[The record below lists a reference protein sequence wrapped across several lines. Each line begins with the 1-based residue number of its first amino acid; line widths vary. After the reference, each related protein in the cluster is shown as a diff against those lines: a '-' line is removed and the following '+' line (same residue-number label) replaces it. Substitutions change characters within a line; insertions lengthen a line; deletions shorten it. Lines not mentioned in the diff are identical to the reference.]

1 MYFIIISP
9 ISVREVSSECTR
21 FSTGQSIPR
30 AHIMKYK
37 SGSGQSGKR
46 WKVRAQFKWCAD
58 QNYGFEVWSKGLPAC
73 NQRCDNRWAHR
84 KCLIMSIII
93 MNGCATTTSMCQRT
107 RCRRKKMN
115 RSSAER
121 EKENGKK
128 NIETR
133 AQFTV
138 INTKQKAVSRTYRFD
153 CVPVFHRYFSLFLYR
168 CPSVQCQRWLCVF
181 STSSFRSFGM
191 AKRLVCSYL
200 LVWFGCCCYL
210 FSSFFIK
217 CEWIK
222 IFSFHLLC
230 ECCYLVA
237 GRLLLAARF
246 FLLILSLIRLMSIC
260 HWAASLRSSFRFY
273 LFHDCMCQQLLLL
286 F

>member
-1 MYFIIISP
+1 
-9 ISVREVSSECTR
+9 
-21 FSTGQSIPR
+21 
-30 AHIMKYK
+30 MKYK

-107 RCRRKKMN
+107 RCRRKKN
-115 RSSAER
+115 EPEQRGER
-121 EKENGKK
+121 KRKRKK

-200 LVWFGCCCYL
+200 LVW
-210 FSSFFIK
+210 
-217 CEWIK
+217 
-222 IFSFHLLC
+222 
-230 ECCYLVA
+230 
-237 GRLLLAARF
+237 
-246 FLLILSLIRLMSIC
+246 
-260 HWAASLRSSFRFY
+260 
-273 LFHDCMCQQLLLL
+273 LLLL
-286 F
+286 SFFFLFH

>member
-1 MYFIIISP
+1 
-9 ISVREVSSECTR
+9 
-21 FSTGQSIPR
+21 
-30 AHIMKYK
+30 MKYK

-107 RCRRKKMN
+107 RCRRKKN
-115 RSSAER
+115 EPEQRGER
-121 EKENGKK
+121 KRKRKK

-200 LVWFGCCCYL
+200 LVWL
-210 FSSFFIK
+210 LLLSFFFFFHKMWVNKNLLISFIMRMLLSRRWPLIAG
-217 CEWIK
+217 CSFFF
-222 IFSFHLLC
+222 FSFSHSFGSC
-230 ECCYLVA
+230 PYAIEQRA
-237 GRLLLAARF
+237 
-246 FLLILSLIRLMSIC
+246 
-260 HWAASLRSSFRFY
+260 WDLRSSFIYFTIACASNCCCCFSGHRGRPCVCECVCR
-273 LFHDCMCQQLLLL
+273 LFSLCSFNTLVC
-286 F
+286 

>member
-128 NIETR
+128 ISRPEHNSQWSIR
-133 AQFTV
+133 NKRPYLVPTV
-138 INTKQKAVSRTYRFD
+138 LT
-153 CVPVFHRYFSLFLYR
+153 
-168 CPSVQCQRWLCVF
+168 
-181 STSSFRSFGM
+181 
-191 AKRLVCSYL
+191 VCR
-200 LVWFGCCCYL
+200 
-210 FSSFFIK
+210 FFIDTFHYFFIGVRR
-217 CEWIK
+217 CSASVGSAFFPLHLFAHLEWQN
-222 IFSFHLLC
+222 
-230 ECCYLVA
+230 
-237 GRLLLAARF
+237 
-246 FLLILSLIRLMSIC
+246 
-260 HWAASLRSSFRFY
+260 
-273 LFHDCMCQQLLLL
+273 D
-286 F
+286 

>member
-1 MYFIIISP
+1 
-9 ISVREVSSECTR
+9 
-21 FSTGQSIPR
+21 
-30 AHIMKYK
+30 MKYK

-107 RCRRKKMN
+107 RCRRKKN
-115 RSSAER
+115 EPEQRGER
-121 EKENGKK
+121 KRKRKK

-200 LVWFGCCCYL
+200 LVWL
-210 FSSFFIK
+210 LLLSFFFLFHKMWVNKNLLISFIMRMLLSRRWPLIAG
-217 CEWIK
+217 CSFYSSHSLTHSAHVHMPLSSELE
-222 IFSFHLLC
+222 IFVQVLFISRLHVPAIVAVVLVGI
-230 ECCYLVA
+230 VA
-237 GRLLLAARF
+237 GRVCECVCRLF
-246 FLLILSLIRLMSIC
+246 SLC
-260 HWAASLRSSFRFY
+260 SFNT
-273 LFHDCMCQQLLLL
+273 LVC
-286 F
+286 

>member
-1 MYFIIISP
+1 
-9 ISVREVSSECTR
+9 
-21 FSTGQSIPR
+21 
-30 AHIMKYK
+30 MKYK

-128 NIETR
+128 YRDQSTIHSDQYETKGR
-133 AQFTV
+133 ISYLPFWLCAGFSSILFIISLSV
-138 INTKQKAVSRTYRFD
+138 SVGAVPALALRF
-153 CVPVFHRYFSLFLYR
+153 FHFIFSLIWNGKTI
-168 CPSVQCQRWLCVF
+168 SVQLP
-181 STSSFRSFGM
+181 FG
-191 AKRLVCSYL
+191 
-200 LVWFGCCCYL
+200 LVWL
-210 FSSFFIK
+210 LLLSSFFLLHKMWVNKNLLISFIMRMLLSRRWPLIAG
-217 CEWIK
+217 CSFFSSHSLTHSAHVHMPLSSELE
-222 IFSFHLLC
+222 IFVQVLFISRLHVPAIVAVVLVGI
-230 ECCYLVA
+230 VA
-237 GRLLLAARF
+237 GRVCECVCRLF
-246 FLLILSLIRLMSIC
+246 SLC
-260 HWAASLRSSFRFY
+260 SFNT
-273 LFHDCMCQQLLLL
+273 LVC
-286 F
+286 